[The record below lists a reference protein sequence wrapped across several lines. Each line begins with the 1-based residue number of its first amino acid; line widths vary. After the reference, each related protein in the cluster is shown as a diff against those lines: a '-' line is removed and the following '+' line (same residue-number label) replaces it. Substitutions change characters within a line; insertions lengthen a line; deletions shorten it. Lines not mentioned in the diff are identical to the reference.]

1 VRRPAGILFACFFL
15 SGATGLVYQVVWLRL
30 LTPIL
35 GQTVYAIT
43 TVLAAFM
50 AGLALGSLL
59 FGRWAPRIRNHVRVY
74 GWLEIGIGLSCV
86 ALPWGLTGA
95 ARAYLELDRALAL
108 SPSAFGVVQ
117 FAAVFL
123 LLLVPTSFMGGTLPV
138 LSQALAAGASKPG
151 RAVGAL
157 YAVNTF
163 GAVLGVA
170 WAGYAALPAF
180 GNRTTIA
187 IAAAANVLV
196 GLLALGWSRVQQAPP
211 RAADRIS
218 VAPTSASPS
227 REVVSRWGA
236 WLTVIALGVSGAVS
250 MIYEVAWTRALA
262 LVIGSSTYA
271 FTAMLVAF
279 LTGIAGGSALYS
291 WLWSGRPARPGTLA
305 ALQLGIGVA
314 GTGAL
319 LVFERMP
326 GLVIAGLGHSMTPG
340 FVNVLHFTVAVL
352 CLLPSTLLI
361 GATFPCAV
369 AVAGRGADRIGGD
382 VGRIYA
388 VNTAGAIAGTMLAG
402 FILVPAMGV
411 NAALRLG
418 MGVNLVLAVVL
429 FIASVPAARPSA
441 WLGVAGSV
449 AVAGALLFIAP
460 WDQRVLIAGP
470 AVYASQYIAAAADGG
485 LSRALRQ
492 QGLVFYRDGLSG
504 TVAVQRIGENIFLRV
519 NGKVDASSTGDV
531 PTQLMAGH
539 LPMLAHP
546 NPKRVL
552 VIGLGSG
559 VTVAAVARYPV
570 ERIDVVEIEPAIV
583 EASAFF
589 SELNRSVL
597 ADPRVRLTIGDA
609 RNFLLTTRE
618 RYDVIVSEPSNPWIS
633 GLASLFTIE
642 FFDLARAH
650 LRPGGTMSQWIHV
663 YRLLPDDIRLVVR
676 TFRTVFPATSMW
688 QPVRSDILLLG
699 RTGPGDRS
707 PPGSLDIGAVRAHFE
722 SSAGVRADLARSGIG
737 GWPGLF
743 GFFALSEAD
752 AARFADGAGLHTDDR
767 LQLEFTA
774 PRAMYL
780 DTRDANVAELKRY
793 RIEKSPEMSGAAPA
807 DIGTAEARYWIGQA
821 LIRRRDFVGAA
832 AEYEH
837 ALEKN
842 PGHALS
848 LVALSGV
855 RSELGRPVEAL
866 ALARRVLVR
875 HPGDAGAMLAAGIA
889 LARLGRRGEAL
900 DVLERGAAL
909 DPGDARLRDTI
920 AAVRAGP

>member
-86 ALPWGLTGA
+86 ALPWGLTGV

-138 LSQALAAGASKPG
+138 LSQALAARASKPG

-211 RAADRIS
+211 RAADRPS
-218 VAPTSASPS
+218 AAPASASPS

-291 WLWSGRPARPGTLA
+291 WLGRGRPARPGTLA

-314 GTGAL
+314 GTVAL

-340 FVNVLHFTVAVL
+340 FVNVLQFTVAVL

-418 MGVNLVLAVVL
+418 MEANLVLAVVL
-429 FIASVPAARPSA
+429 FIASVPAARLSA

-449 AVAGALLFIAP
+449 AVAGALLLIAP

-470 AVYASQYIAAAADGG
+470 AVYPSQYIAAAADGG

-492 QGLVFYRDGLSG
+492 PGLVFYRDGLSG
-504 TVAVQRIGENIFLRV
+504 TVAVQRIGENVFLRV

-559 VTVAAVARYPV
+559 VTAAAVARYPV
-570 ERIDVVEIEPAIV
+570 ERIDVVEIEPAVV

-722 SSAGVRADLARSGIG
+722 ATAGVRADLARSGIG
-737 GWPGLF
+737 DWPGLF

-793 RIEKSPEMSGAAPA
+793 RIEERPEMSGAALA
-807 DIGTAEARYWIGQA
+807 DIGSAEARYWIGQA

-837 ALEKN
+837 ALERN
-842 PGHALS
+842 PGHTLS

-855 RSELGRPVEAL
+855 RSELGRPEEAL
-866 ALARRVLVR
+866 ALARRVLVQ
-875 HPGDAGAMLAAGIA
+875 HPRDAGAMLAAGIA

-909 DPGDARLRDTI
+909 DPGDTRLRDTI